1 MQDDFGTQMDQLTA
15 ESITREFAAGADRM
29 TRIEDDLS
37 SVRAELKTNTI
48 ATQAVAT
55 NTAELVEMFQ
65 AMKGAFKVF
74 NWIGSLAKPMA
85 YVIGLG
91 TAVVGL
97 WAAIKS
103 GINPIQPK

>member
-1 MQDDFGTQMDQLTA
+1 MNDSIDQATA
-15 ESITREFAAGADRM
+15 ESIARQFTEGADRM

-37 SVRAELKTNTI
+37 SVRAELKTNTE
-48 ATQAVAT
+48 ATQAVAS

-91 TAVVGL
+91 TAIVGM
-97 WAAIKS
+97 WAAIKT
-103 GINPIQPK
+103 GIHPK